1 MNKKRAAREFCFQYF
16 FHLQLPIFRELKDE
30 LAKDASDKVIMDS
43 IEEFKVSTNTLLEG
57 DLSNFVVNQIKQ
69 TLMNYA
75 SLEETIKEYLK
86 NWKLDRLSR
95 VDSTVL
101 LLAVSEL
108 KYNNNETSK
117 SVVINEAIEIAK
129 KFGTAS
135 SGSFINGVLD
145 KIANAN

>member
-1 MNKKRAAREFCFQYF
+1 VNKKRAAREFCFQYF